1 MLKKSR
7 EHERLVIKNNSM
19 RYDQTINKNR
29 KLEQELKERLVK
41 EARKD
46 KENYKQSMVDSRIQ

>member
-7 EHERLVIKNNSM
+7 EHERLVIKNNSI